1 MVPVEATM
9 LDVWFSSL
17 LSVLIVSLLSLVGAG
32 SLLLNR
38 ELSKKQ
44 VLYLV
49 SFSVG
54 GLLGGA
60 FFHLVPE
67 AIEVNGEVL
76 RVSTWLLVGIFT
88 SYILEM
94 VLKWRHCHIP
104 TSDEHPHSF
113 AYINLV
119 GDGVHNMI
127 DGIIIGGAYLTST
140 SLGVATTLA
149 VCLHEIPQEM
159 GDFGVLI
166 YAGMTRR
173 RALLLNLASASTA
186 VLGVVIALTLS
197 AYMDNLVALLLPF
210 AAGNFIYI
218 AGSDLVPELQDE
230 KNISSS
236 LVHLALMVL
245 GVSLLYLLKFM

>member
-1 MVPVEATM
+1 LVPVEATM

>member
-1 MVPVEATM
+1 LLE
-9 LDVWFSSL
+9 VWISAL
-17 LSVLIVSLLSLVGAG
+17 ISVLIVSSLSLVGAAA
-32 SLLLNR
+32 LLFKS
-38 ELSKKQ
+38 ELSKRQ

-67 AIEVNGEVL
+67 AIEINDEVL
-76 RVSTWLLVGIFT
+76 RVSTWLLVGVFT

-104 TSDEHPHSF
+104 TSDDHPHSF
-113 AYINLV
+113 AYINLI
-119 GDGVHNMI
+119 GDGIHNMI
-127 DGIIIGGAYLTST
+127 DGIIIGGAYLTSM
-140 SLGVATTLA
+140 SLGVATTIA
-149 VCLHEIPQEM
+149 VCLHEIPQEI
-159 GDFGVLI
+159 GDFGVLL

-173 RALLLNLASASTA
+173 RALLLNLASALTA
-186 VLGVVIALTLS
+186 VMGVVVALTLS
-197 AYMDNLVALLLPF
+197 AYVENLVSLLLPF

-230 KNISSS
+230 KRLSSS
-236 LVHLALMVL
+236 LIQLALMVL
-245 GVSLLYLLKFM
+245 GLALLYLLKFM

>member
-1 MVPVEATM
+1 M
-9 LDVWFSSL
+9 
-17 LSVLIVSLLSLVGAG
+17 
-32 SLLLNR
+32 
-38 ELSKKQ
+38 
-44 VLYLV
+44 

-67 AIEVNGEVL
+67 AIEINGEVL
-76 RVSTWLLVGIFT
+76 KVSTWLLVGIFA

-113 AYINLV
+113 AYINLI

-140 SLGVATTLA
+140 SLGVATTIA
-149 VCLHEIPQEM
+149 VCLHEIPQEI

-186 VLGVVIALTLS
+186 ILGVVIALSLS
-197 AYMDNLVALLLPF
+197 AYVENLVALLLPF

-230 KNISSS
+230 KQLSSS
-236 LVHLALMVL
+236 LVQLALMVL
-245 GVSLLYLLKFM
+245 GLSLLYLLKFM

>member
-1 MVPVEATM
+1 M
-9 LDVWFSSL
+9 FK
-17 LSVLIVSLLSLVGAG
+17 
-32 SLLLNR
+32 R
-38 ELSKKQ
+38 ELSKRQ

-67 AIEVNGEVL
+67 AIEINGEVL
-76 RVSTWLLVGIFT
+76 MVSTWLLVGIFT

-113 AYINLV
+113 AYINLI
-119 GDGVHNMI
+119 GDGIHNMI

-140 SLGVATTLA
+140 SLGVATTIA
-149 VCLHEIPQEM
+149 VCLHEIPQEI
-159 GDFGVLI
+159 GDFGVLV

-173 RALLLNLASASTA
+173 RALLLNLASALTA
-186 VLGVVIALTLS
+186 VLGVVVALTLS
-197 AYMDNLVALLLPF
+197 AYVENLVSLLLPF

-230 KNISSS
+230 KRLSSS
-236 LVHLALMVL
+236 LVQLALMML
-245 GVSLLYLLKFM
+245 GLSLLYLLKFM

>member
-1 MVPVEATM
+1 
-9 LDVWFSSL
+9 
-17 LSVLIVSLLSLVGAG
+17 
-32 SLLLNR
+32 
-38 ELSKKQ
+38 
-44 VLYLV
+44 V

-67 AIEVNGEVL
+67 AIEINDDVL
-76 RVSTWLLVGIFT
+76 RVSTWLLVGVFT

-119 GDGVHNMI
+119 GDGIHNMI
-127 DGIIIGGAYLTST
+127 DGIIIGGAYLTSM
-140 SLGVATTLA
+140 SLGVATTIA
-149 VCLHEIPQEM
+149 VCLHEIPQEI
-159 GDFGVLI
+159 GDFGVLL

-173 RALLLNLASASTA
+173 RALLLNLASALTA

-197 AYMDNLVALLLPF
+197 AYVGNLVSLLLPF

-230 KNISSS
+230 KRLSSS
-236 LVHLALMVL
+236 LIQLALMVL
-245 GVSLLYLLKFM
+245 GLALLYLLKFM

>member
-1 MVPVEATM
+1 LVPVEATM

-17 LSVLIVSLLSLVGAG
+17 LSVSVVSLLSLVGAG
-32 SLLLNR
+32 SLLLKR
-38 ELSKKQ
+38 DLSKKQ

-60 FFHLVPE
+60 FFHLIPE
-67 AIEVNGEVL
+67 AIEINGEVL
-76 RVSTWLLVGIFT
+76 RVSTWLLAGIFT

-119 GDGVHNMI
+119 GDGMHNMI

-140 SLGVATTLA
+140 SLGVATTIA
-149 VCLHEIPQEM
+149 VCLHEIPQEI

-166 YAGMTRR
+166 YAGMSRR
-173 RALLLNLASASTA
+173 RALLLNLLSASTA

-197 AYMDNLVALLLPF
+197 AYVDNLVALLLPF

-230 KNISSS
+230 KQLSSS
-236 LVHLALMVL
+236 LVQLALMML

>member
-1 MVPVEATM
+1 M

-17 LSVLIVSLLSLVGAG
+17 ISVLIVSSLSLVGAVA
-32 SLLLNR
+32 LLFNR
-38 ELSKKQ
+38 DLSKRQ

-67 AIEVNGEVL
+67 AIEINGEVL
-76 RVSTWLLVGIFT
+76 KVSTWLLVGIFA

-113 AYINLV
+113 AYINLI

-140 SLGVATTLA
+140 SLGVATTIA
-149 VCLHEIPQEM
+149 VCLHEIPQEI

-186 VLGVVIALTLS
+186 ILGVVIALSLS
-197 AYMDNLVALLLPF
+197 AYVENLVALLLPF

-230 KNISSS
+230 KRLSSS
-236 LVHLALMVL
+236 LVQLALMVL
-245 GVSLLYLLKFM
+245 GLSLLYLLKFM

>member
-1 MVPVEATM
+1 M
-9 LDVWFSSL
+9 LSVWFFSL
-17 LSVLIVSLLSLVGAG
+17 ISVFIVSSLSLVGAV
-32 SLLLNR
+32 SLFFNR
-38 ELSKKQ
+38 ELSKRQ

-67 AIEVNGEVL
+67 AIEISGEVL
-76 RVSTWLLVGIFT
+76 RVSTWLLVGVLA

-140 SLGVATTLA
+140 SLGVATTIA
-149 VCLHEIPQEM
+149 VCLHEIPQEL
-159 GDFGVLI
+159 GDFGVLV

-197 AYMDNLVALLLPF
+197 AYVENLVALLLPF

-230 KNISSS
+230 KELSSS
-236 LVHLALMVL
+236 LVQLALMVL
-245 GVSLLYLLKFM
+245 GLALLYLLKFV

>member
-1 MVPVEATM
+1 M
-9 LDVWFSSL
+9 LDVWVSSL
-17 LSVLIVSLLSLVGAG
+17 ISVLIVSSLSLVGAAA
-32 SLLLNR
+32 LLFKS
-38 ELSKKQ
+38 ELSKRQ

-67 AIEVNGEVL
+67 AIEINDEVL
-76 RVSTWLLVGIFT
+76 RVSTWLLVGVFT

-104 TSDEHPHSF
+104 TSDDHPHSF
-113 AYINLV
+113 AYINLI
-119 GDGVHNMI
+119 GDGIHNMI

-140 SLGVATTLA
+140 SLGVATTIA
-149 VCLHEIPQEM
+149 VCLHEIPQEI
-159 GDFGVLI
+159 GDFGVLV

-173 RALLLNLASASTA
+173 RALLLNLASALTA
-186 VLGVVIALTLS
+186 VLGVVVALTLS
-197 AYMDNLVALLLPF
+197 AYVENLVSLLLPF

-230 KNISSS
+230 KRLSSS
-236 LVHLALMVL
+236 LVQLALMML
-245 GVSLLYLLKFM
+245 GLSLLYLLKFM

>member
-1 MVPVEATM
+1 M
-9 LDVWFSSL
+9 FK
-17 LSVLIVSLLSLVGAG
+17 
-32 SLLLNR
+32 R
-38 ELSKKQ
+38 ELSKRQ

-67 AIEVNGEVL
+67 AIEINGEVL
-76 RVSTWLLVGIFT
+76 MVSTWLLVGIFT

-113 AYINLV
+113 AYINLI
-119 GDGVHNMI
+119 GDGIHNMI

-140 SLGVATTLA
+140 SLGVATTIA
-149 VCLHEIPQEM
+149 VCLHEIPQEI

-173 RALLLNLASASTA
+173 RALLLNLASALTA
-186 VLGVVIALTLS
+186 VLGVVVALTLS
-197 AYMDNLVALLLPF
+197 AYVENLVSLLLPF

-230 KNISSS
+230 KRLSSS
-236 LVHLALMVL
+236 LVQLALMML
-245 GVSLLYLLKFM
+245 GLSLLYLLKFM

>member
-1 MVPVEATM
+1 M

-17 LSVLIVSLLSLVGAG
+17 ISVLIVSSLSLVGAVA
-32 SLLLNR
+32 LLFKR
-38 ELSKKQ
+38 ELSKRQ
-44 VLYLV
+44 VLSLV

-67 AIEVNGEVL
+67 AIEINGEVL
-76 RVSTWLLVGIFT
+76 RVSTWLLVGIFM

-140 SLGVATTLA
+140 SLGVATTIA
-149 VCLHEIPQEM
+149 VCLHEIPQEI
-159 GDFGVLI
+159 GDFGVLV

-173 RALLLNLASASTA
+173 RALLLNLVSASTA

-197 AYMDNLVALLLPF
+197 AYVENLVALLLPF

-230 KNISSS
+230 KQLSSS

-245 GVSLLYLLKFM
+245 GLALLYLLKFM

>member
-1 MVPVEATM
+1 M

-17 LSVLIVSLLSLVGAG
+17 ISVLIVSSLSLVSAVV
-32 SLLLNR
+32 LLLDR

-54 GLLGGA
+54 GLMGGA

-76 RVSTWLLVGIFT
+76 RVSTWLLAGIFS

-140 SLGVATTLA
+140 SLGVATTIA
-149 VCLHEIPQEM
+149 VCLHEIPQEI

-173 RALLLNLASASTA
+173 RALLLNLMSASTSI
-186 VLGVVIALTLS
+186 LGVVIALTLS
-197 AYMDNLVALLLPF
+197 AYVNNLVALLLPF

-218 AGSDLVPELQDE
+218 AGSDLVPELHDE
-230 KNISSS
+230 KRLSSS
-236 LVHLALMVL
+236 LVQLALMLL
-245 GVSLLYLLKFM
+245 GLSLLYLLKFM

>member
-1 MVPVEATM
+1 M
-9 LDVWFSSL
+9 LNVWLSSL
-17 LSVLIVSLLSLVGAG
+17 ISVLIVSSLSLVGAVV
-32 SLLLNR
+32 LLLGK

-67 AIEVNGEVL
+67 AIEANGEVL

-88 SYILEM
+88 SYIIEM
-94 VLKWRHCHIP
+94 VLNWRHCHIP

-113 AYINLV
+113 AYVNLV

-127 DGIIIGGAYLTST
+127 DGIIIGGAYLTSAG
-140 SLGVATTLA
+140 LGLATTIA
-149 VCLHEIPQEM
+149 VCLHEIPQEL
-159 GDFGVLI
+159 GDFGVLL

-173 RALLLNLASASTA
+173 RALLLNLASALTA
-186 VLGVVIALTLS
+186 ILGAVIALTLS
-197 AYMDNLVALLLPF
+197 VYVENLVALLLPF

-230 KNISSS
+230 KRLSSS
-236 LVHLALMVL
+236 VAHLALILL
-245 GVSLLYLLKFM
+245 GLALLYLMRFT

>member
-1 MVPVEATM
+1 M
-9 LDVWFSSL
+9 LEVWISAL
-17 LSVLIVSLLSLVGAG
+17 ISVLIVSSLSLVGAAA
-32 SLLLNR
+32 LLFKS
-38 ELSKKQ
+38 ELSKRQ

-67 AIEVNGEVL
+67 AIEINDEVL
-76 RVSTWLLVGIFT
+76 RVSTWLLVGVFT

-104 TSDEHPHSF
+104 TSDDHPHSF
-113 AYINLV
+113 AYINLI
-119 GDGVHNMI
+119 GDGIHNMI
-127 DGIIIGGAYLTST
+127 DGIIIGGAYLTSM
-140 SLGVATTLA
+140 SLGVATTIA
-149 VCLHEIPQEM
+149 VCLHEIPQEI
-159 GDFGVLI
+159 GDFGVLL

-173 RALLLNLASASTA
+173 RALLLNLASALTA
-186 VLGVVIALTLS
+186 VMGVVVALTLS
-197 AYMDNLVALLLPF
+197 AYVENLVSLLLPF

-230 KNISSS
+230 KRLSSS
-236 LVHLALMVL
+236 LIQLALMVL
-245 GVSLLYLLKFM
+245 GLALLYLLKFM

>member
-1 MVPVEATM
+1 
-9 LDVWFSSL
+9 LFK
-17 LSVLIVSLLSLVGAG
+17 
-32 SLLLNR
+32 R
-38 ELSKKQ
+38 ELSKRQ

-67 AIEVNGEVL
+67 AIEINGEVL
-76 RVSTWLLVGIFT
+76 MVSTWLLVGIFT

-113 AYINLV
+113 AYINLI
-119 GDGVHNMI
+119 GDGIHNMI

-140 SLGVATTLA
+140 SLGVATTIA
-149 VCLHEIPQEM
+149 VCLHEIPQEI
-159 GDFGVLI
+159 GDFGVLV

-173 RALLLNLASASTA
+173 RALLLNLASALTA
-186 VLGVVIALTLS
+186 VLGVVVALTLS
-197 AYMDNLVALLLPF
+197 AYVENLVSLLLPF

-230 KNISSS
+230 KRLSSS
-236 LVHLALMVL
+236 LVQLALMML
-245 GVSLLYLLKFM
+245 GLSLLYLLKFM

>member
-1 MVPVEATM
+1 M
-9 LDVWFSSL
+9 LDVWVSSL
-17 LSVLIVSLLSLVGAG
+17 VSVLIVSSLSLVGAAA
-32 SLLLNR
+32 LLFER
-38 ELSKKQ
+38 ELSKRQ
-44 VLYLV
+44 VLCLV

-54 GLLGGA
+54 GLMGGA

-67 AIEVNGEVL
+67 AIEINDEVL
-76 RVSTWLLVGIFT
+76 RVSTWLLVGVFT

-119 GDGVHNMI
+119 GDGIHNMI
-127 DGIIIGGAYLTST
+127 DGIIIGGAYLTSM
-140 SLGVATTLA
+140 SLGVATTIA
-149 VCLHEIPQEM
+149 VCLHEIPQEI

-173 RALLLNLASASTA
+173 RALLLNLASALTA
-186 VLGVVIALTLS
+186 VLGVVVALTLS
-197 AYMDNLVALLLPF
+197 AYVENMVSLLLPF

-230 KNISSS
+230 KRLSHS
-236 LVHLALMVL
+236 LVQLALMVL
-245 GVSLLYLLKFM
+245 GLALLYSLKFM

>member
-1 MVPVEATM
+1 M

-17 LSVLIVSLLSLVGAG
+17 ISVLIVSSLSLVGAAA
-32 SLLLNR
+32 LLFKR
-38 ELSKKQ
+38 DLSKRQ

-54 GLLGGA
+54 GLMGGA
-60 FFHLVPE
+60 FFHLLPE

-76 RVSTWLLVGIFT
+76 KVSTWLLVGIFM

-127 DGIIIGGAYLTST
+127 DGIIIGGAYHTH
-140 SLGVATTLA
+140 GTL
-149 VCLHEIPQEM
+149 M
-159 GDFGVLI
+159 
-166 YAGMTRR
+166 
-173 RALLLNLASASTA
+173 
-186 VLGVVIALTLS
+186 
-197 AYMDNLVALLLPF
+197 
-210 AAGNFIYI
+210 NFIGDS
-218 AGSDLVPELQDE
+218 ARMGL
-230 KNISSS
+230 
-236 LVHLALMVL
+236 
-245 GVSLLYLLKFM
+245 

>member
-1 MVPVEATM
+1 M

-17 LSVLIVSLLSLVGAG
+17 LSVSVVSLLSLVGAG
-32 SLLLNR
+32 SLLLKR

-60 FFHLVPE
+60 FFHLIPE
-67 AIEVNGEVL
+67 AIEINGEVL
-76 RVSTWLLVGIFT
+76 RVSTWLLAGIFT

-119 GDGVHNMI
+119 GDGMHNMI

-140 SLGVATTLA
+140 SLGVATTIA
-149 VCLHEIPQEM
+149 VCLHEIPQEI

-166 YAGMTRR
+166 YAGMRRR

-197 AYMDNLVALLLPF
+197 AYMDGLVALLLPF

>member
-1 MVPVEATM
+1 M
-9 LDVWFSSL
+9 LSVWFFSLISVFMVSS
-17 LSVLIVSLLSLVGAG
+17 LSLVGAV
-32 SLLLNR
+32 SLFFNR
-38 ELSKKQ
+38 ELSKRQ

-67 AIEVNGEVL
+67 AIEISGEVL
-76 RVSTWLLVGIFT
+76 RVSTWLLVGVLA

-119 GDGVHNMI
+119 GDGIHNMI

-140 SLGVATTLA
+140 SLGMATTIA
-149 VCLHEIPQEM
+149 VCLHEIPQEI
-159 GDFGVLI
+159 GDFGVLV

-173 RALLLNLASASTA
+173 KALLLNLASALTA

-197 AYMDNLVALLLPF
+197 AYVENLVALLLPF

-230 KNISSS
+230 KQLSIS
-236 LVHLALMVL
+236 LVQLALMVL
-245 GVSLLYLLKFM
+245 GLALLYLLKFV

>member
-1 MVPVEATM
+1 L
-9 LDVWFSSL
+9 LDVWVSSL
-17 LSVLIVSLLSLVGAG
+17 ISVLIVSSLSLVGAAT
-32 SLLLNR
+32 LLFKR
-38 ELSKKQ
+38 ELSKRQ

-67 AIEVNGEVL
+67 AIEINGEVL
-76 RVSTWLLVGIFT
+76 RVSTWLLVGVFT

-113 AYINLV
+113 AYVNLV
-119 GDGVHNMI
+119 GDGIHNMI
-127 DGIIIGGAYLTST
+127 DGIIIGGAYLTSM
-140 SLGVATTLA
+140 SLGVATTIA
-149 VCLHEIPQEM
+149 VCLHEIPQEI

-173 RALLLNLASASTA
+173 KALLLNLASALTA
-186 VLGVVIALTLS
+186 VLGAVIALTLS
-197 AYMDNLVALLLPF
+197 AYVENIVALLLPF

-230 KNISSS
+230 KRLSSS
-236 LVHLALMVL
+236 LVQLALMVL
-245 GVSLLYLLKFM
+245 GLALLYFLKFI

>member
-1 MVPVEATM
+1 M

-17 LSVLIVSLLSLVGAG
+17 ISVLIVSSLSLVGAVA
-32 SLLLNR
+32 LLFKR
-38 ELSKKQ
+38 ELSKRQ

-67 AIEVNGEVL
+67 AIEINGEVL

-140 SLGVATTLA
+140 SLGVATTIA
-149 VCLHEIPQEM
+149 VCLHEIPQEI
-159 GDFGVLI
+159 GDFGVLV

-173 RALLLNLASASTA
+173 RALLLNLMSASTA
-186 VLGVVIALTLS
+186 ILGVVIALTLS
-197 AYMDNLVALLLPF
+197 AYVENLVALLLPF

-230 KNISSS
+230 KQLSIS
-236 LVHLALMVL
+236 LVQLALMVL

>member
-1 MVPVEATM
+1 M
-9 LDVWFSSL
+9 LDVWFLSL
-17 LSVLIVSLLSLVGAG
+17 LSVSVVSLLSLVGAG
-32 SLLLNR
+32 SLLLKR

-60 FFHLVPE
+60 FFHLIPE
-67 AIEVNGEVL
+67 AIEINGEVL
-76 RVSTWLLVGIFT
+76 RVSTWLLAGIFT

-119 GDGVHNMI
+119 GDGMHNMI

-140 SLGVATTLA
+140 SLGVATTIA
-149 VCLHEIPQEM
+149 VCLHEIPQEI

-173 RALLLNLASASTA
+173 RALLLNLLSASTA

-197 AYMDNLVALLLPF
+197 AYVDNLVALLLPF

-230 KNISSS
+230 KQLSSS
-236 LVHLALMVL
+236 LVQLVLMVL

>member
-1 MVPVEATM
+1 M

-17 LSVLIVSLLSLVGAG
+17 LSVSVVSLLSLVGAG
-32 SLLLNR
+32 SLLLKR
-38 ELSKKQ
+38 DLSKKQ

-60 FFHLVPE
+60 FFHLIPE
-67 AIEVNGEVL
+67 AIEINGEVL
-76 RVSTWLLVGIFT
+76 RVSTWLLAGIFT

-119 GDGVHNMI
+119 GDGMHNMI

-140 SLGVATTLA
+140 SLGVATTIA
-149 VCLHEIPQEM
+149 VCLHEIPQEI

-166 YAGMTRR
+166 YAGMSRR
-173 RALLLNLASASTA
+173 RALLLNLLSASTA

-197 AYMDNLVALLLPF
+197 AYVDNLVALLLPF

-230 KNISSS
+230 KQLSSS
-236 LVHLALMVL
+236 LVQLALMML

>member
-1 MVPVEATM
+1 M

-17 LSVLIVSLLSLVGAG
+17 ISVLIVSSLSLVGAVA
-32 SLLLNR
+32 LLFNR
-38 ELSKKQ
+38 DLSKRQ

-67 AIEVNGEVL
+67 AIEINGEVL
-76 RVSTWLLVGIFT
+76 KVSTWLLVGIFA

-104 TSDEHPHSF
+104 TSNEHPHSF
-113 AYINLV
+113 AYINLI

-140 SLGVATTLA
+140 SLGVATTIA
-149 VCLHEIPQEM
+149 VCLHEIPQEI

-186 VLGVVIALTLS
+186 ILGVVIALSLS
-197 AYMDNLVALLLPF
+197 AYVENLVALLLPF

-230 KNISSS
+230 KRLSSS
-236 LVHLALMVL
+236 LVQLALMVL
-245 GVSLLYLLKFM
+245 GLSLLYLLKFM

>member
-1 MVPVEATM
+1 M
-9 LDVWFSSL
+9 LDVWISSL
-17 LSVLIVSLLSLVGAG
+17 ISVLIVSSLSLVGAAA
-32 SLLLNR
+32 LLFKT
-38 ELSKKQ
+38 EMSKRQ

-67 AIEVNGEVL
+67 AIEINGEVL
-76 RVSTWLLVGIFT
+76 RVSTWLLVGVFT

-113 AYINLV
+113 AYVNLV
-119 GDGVHNMI
+119 GDGIHNMI
-127 DGIIIGGAYLTST
+127 DGIIIGGAYLTSM
-140 SLGVATTLA
+140 SLGVATTIA
-149 VCLHEIPQEM
+149 VCLHEIPQEI
-159 GDFGVLI
+159 GDFGVLL

-173 RALLLNLASASTA
+173 RALLLNLASALTA
-186 VLGVVIALTLS
+186 VLGVVVALTLS
-197 AYMDNLVALLLPF
+197 AYVENLVSLLLPF

-230 KNISSS
+230 KRLSSS
-236 LVHLALMVL
+236 LIQLALMVL
-245 GVSLLYLLKFM
+245 GLALLYLLKFM

>member
-1 MVPVEATM
+1 M

-17 LSVLIVSLLSLVGAG
+17 LSVFIVSSLSLVGAG
-32 SLLLNR
+32 SLLL
-38 ELSKKQ
+38 EKQLSKRQ
-44 VLYLV
+44 VLYIV

-67 AIEVNGEVL
+67 AIEINGEVL
-76 RVSTWLLVGIFT
+76 RVSTWLLVGVFT

-113 AYINLV
+113 AYVNLV
-119 GDGVHNMI
+119 GDGIHNAI

-140 SLGVATTLA
+140 GLGVATTIA
-149 VCLHEIPQEM
+149 VCLHEIPQEI
-159 GDFGVLI
+159 GDFGVLV

-173 RALLLNLASASTA
+173 RALLLNLASASTS

-197 AYMDNLVALLLPF
+197 AYVENLVALLLPF

-230 KNISSS
+230 KS
-236 LVHLALMVL
+236 LSNSLIQLALMVL
-245 GVSLLYLLKFM
+245 GLSLLYLLKFI